1 MWFFSLPN
9 SLFFFTRQCLAA
21 PFSKIE
27 KKISDYRQWSSTQ
40 NNSEIASQSVCVTEE
55 DSVCGDRR
63 SYRFGLPRGGY
74 GVYVVTEGATVS
86 GFLGAVTGISADS
99 TIGKAEAP
107 VSPRTMKTLELVFSW
122 LASTYSLWPDTIS
135 PSSLVTA
142 WISLTLTTAW
152 GRISHLRE
160 EAVTAGAWRGVLPVW
175 VARSFRFIANS
186 KK

>member
-86 GFLGAVTGISADS
+86 GFLGAVTGCMWWQKELPFRASSGRSRGSVQTAL
-99 TIGKAEAP
+99 
-107 VSPRTMKTLELVFSW
+107 LEKLRHQFHQE
-122 LASTYSLWPDTIS
+122 LWRPWNL
-135 PSSLVTA
+135 SSVDLPP
-142 WISLTLTTAW
+142 LTLC
-152 GRISHLRE
+152 GQIRYLPHL
-160 EAVTAGAWRGVLPVW
+160 
-175 VARSFRFIANS
+175 
-186 KK
+186 